1 MSNHEQTNATFRR
14 MAPTEELMAYIRREG
29 EQLRARHSGLCLVST
44 TLEKLGRRRL
54 FGARVELQMSGGR
67 LVAKARAED
76 PHDAL
81 QSAFRIV
88 ERSARERVDRRRHRR
103 LRARFTVRGLVP
115 AS

>member
-29 EQLRARHSGLCLVST
+29 EQLRAQHSGLGLVST

-88 ERSARERVDRRRHRR
+88 ERSEPRPCWKMTSGTDSTAPVGSVRVK
-103 LRARFTVRGLVP
+103 
-115 AS
+115 